1 MSLHTAP
8 KRYWEILD
16 HFAAAKTDLLVPGTE
31 KELKNARQQL
41 YRFLQKV
48 KRSPEC
54 EHRHRAAEGIKMR
67 IEKGADGTRTLSIYW
82 YGTEDPIVR
91 GDIEGLEAVQD

>member
-41 YRFLQKV
+41 YRFIQKV
-48 KRSPEC
+48 KKSPEC
-54 EHRHRAAEGIKMR
+54 EHRHAVAECVKMKIK
-67 IEKGADGTRTLSIYW
+67 KSADKTPVLVIYW
-82 YGTEDPIVR
+82 NEGNDPVVYGK
-91 GDIEGLEAVQD
+91 IEGLETVRD